1 MVETPISA
9 LFPLAMAMVVSRRVE
24 NLAISDAA
32 WEGLILIAGGNVVNL
47 DAGVTLNNV

>member
-32 WEGLILIAGGNVVNL
+32 WEGLIAGGNVVNL